1 MSALPGVSGALFPS
15 RYLADAL
22 TRDAGTLHPGAVAA
36 ASSLEPRLQGWWK
49 AVSARCGPITAT
61 RVLFDVVAMPL
72 FGMLG
77 FRARDVAFDGRC
89 GQASLHTPGG
99 ATVALIVRPWATRP
113 SATTRDVHAQAG
125 RAGAA
130 WCFVLAPPFLSLV
143 AARGHATRRSI
154 DFALPHVVARPSLDV
169 FLAIARSDAFERVRA
184 AHRDELSRLDA
195 LIERSRIYQ
204 DRVRRDLQH
213 GVAAA
218 LASLAGVCEAAGR
231 LSPRDARDDALTIVY
246 RVLFLLFAESRDC
259 VPHRHAIYAR
269 AYAMSR
275 LCRDASRSSDPGSW
289 EGLAAAT
296 RLARLGCR
304 TSDLDA
310 PAFNGRLFAR
320 ASAASLER
328 GRPARRPTRDSERR
342 DAAARAALVALGSR
356 PGPAGRES
364 ISFRDL
370 GVEQLGTIYERVLDL
385 PLSNDRER
393 ARPRRDRTAR
403 HSVARKQTGTFY
415 TPQALTELVVRRTLG
430 PLVSGATADEILA
443 LRVLDP
449 AMGSGAFLV
458 ASCHYL
464 ASAYEHALVDEGRA
478 SATDFGDDDRANI
491 RRLVAERCLA
501 GVDRNPTAVQLARL
515 SLWLTTL
522 AAGKP
527 LTFLDHRLRVGDSL
541 IGAWPDDLSR
551 LTDRRRRGSAA
562 LPLFVDDDLDAV
574 MRRIARPLGALLERH
589 DDTPRDVRAKETLW
603 RQMAG
608 ESSALEPWRLALHV
622 WCARWF
628 WPRDAATPPPDAAES
643 RALVAALLRGD
654 SSLPRAHLDARLR
667 DVVRAAAA
675 HAFFHWPLEF
685 PDVFYDRNGR
695 AQDAPG
701 FDAVVG
707 NPPWEM
713 LRADPLERHQ
723 DHDDDDAGIAR
734 ASSRADRS
742 LLRFVRDCGAYPS
755 CGHGH
760 LNLYQPFVDRALALT
775 RRHGRIGLVLPWG
788 LATDDGAAPLRRRLL
803 DETAVTTIVGV
814 DNAGAL
820 FPIHRSTRFMAVT
833 ASPGQPTQEIRA
845 AMGLTRASDLDALP
859 AHEIGGTPAFPLRL
873 TPRQIV
879 RISGPSRRLPDIRRA
894 DDLVWL
900 ERVCVSAPRL
910 GARDGWHVAFG
921 RELNATEARRHLTA
935 TGLPVLEG
943 KHVTPFAVD
952 VAAGADRLDRAMA
965 ARLLPAH
972 PFERPRLA
980 YRDVSGVTNR
990 TSLIAAVVPAGCV
1003 TTHTLLCLKTPLPRD
1018 RQHFLC
1024 ALFNSYVLNAI
1035 VRALMGGH
1043 VTTTI
1048 VEALPVP
1055 IWRGDKRQMTIARL
1069 GRRLAAAPG
1078 SSLAH
1083 AVLQALVARLYGLDA
1098 VDFARV
1104 LETFPLVPA
1113 ADRDRAARLHE
1124 RYIARDAR
1132 TNGAAGLDG

>member
-15 RYLADAL
+15 RYLTDAL
-22 TRDAGTLHPGAVAA
+22 VRDAAALRPDAVATA
-36 ASSLEPRLQGWWK
+36 PIERRLQGWWK
-49 AVSARCGPITAT
+49 AVSARCGPVTAT

-77 FRARDVAFDGRC
+77 FRARDVAFDGRR
-89 GQASLHTPGG
+89 GHAILDTPGG
-99 ATVALIVRPWATRP
+99 AAVALIVHPWATRP
-113 SATTRDVHAQAG
+113 SAMARDVHLHAA
-125 RAGAA
+125 RAGAD
-130 WCFVLAPPFLSLV
+130 WCFVLAPPFLSLT
-143 AARGHATRRSI
+143 AARGHATRRAI
-154 DFALPHVVARPSLDV
+154 DFALPHVVNRPSLDT
-169 FLAIARSDAFERVRA
+169 FLAIARSDAFDRVHARGRA
-184 AHRDELSRLDA
+184 EPSRLDA
-195 LIERSRIYQ
+195 LIAKSHVYQ

-213 GVAAA
+213 GVA
-218 LASLAGVCEAAGR
+218 EAIARLSDACGGAGR
-231 LSPRDARDDALTIVY
+231 LSRQAAREDALTIVY

-259 VPHRHAIYAR
+259 VPHRQMLYAR

-275 LCRDASRSSDPGSW
+275 LCRDASQSNEPGSW
-289 EGLAAAT
+289 EGLAAAS

-304 TSDLDA
+304 TADLDVA
-310 PAFNGRLFAR
+310 AFNGKLFAR
-320 ASAASLER
+320 TAAMSLER

-364 ISFRDL
+364 IAFRDL

-385 PLSNDRER
+385 PLPAD
-393 ARPRRDRTAR
+393 RPRESPRCDRAPR
-403 HSVARKQTGTFY
+403 HSAARKRTGTFY

-430 PLVSGATADEILA
+430 PLVSGATADDILK

-464 ASAYEHALVDEGRA
+464 AAAYEHALIDEGRA
-478 SATDFGDDDRANI
+478 NAADFADDDRANI

-541 IGAWPDDLSR
+541 LGAWPDDLSR
-551 LTDRRRRGSAA
+551 LSDRRGQAGA
-562 LPLFVDDDLDAV
+562 LPLFADDDIDAA
-574 MRRIARPLGALLERH
+574 MRRISRPLGALFERH
-589 DDTPRDVRAKETLW
+589 DDTLRDVRAKEALW
-603 RQMAG
+603 RHITS
-608 ESSALEPWRLALHV
+608 ESSALDPWRQALHL

-628 WPRDAATPPPDAAES
+628 WPRDASSAPPDAAES
-643 RALVAALLRGD
+643 RALIAALLRGD
-654 SSLPRAHLDARLR
+654 VSLPRAHVDARLR
-667 DVVRAAAA
+667 DVARAASA

-685 PDVFYDRNGR
+685 PDVFYGDDGH
-695 AQDAPG
+695 AKDAPG

-723 DHDDDDAGIAR
+723 GDGTNVDH
-734 ASSRADRS
+734 ASPRADRS
-742 LLRFVRDCGAYPS
+742 LLRFIRGCGAYPS
-755 CGHGH
+755 CDRGH
-760 LNLYQPFVDRALALT
+760 LNLYQPFVDRAIALT

-788 LATDDGAAPLRRRLL
+788 LATDDGAEPLRRRLL

-814 DNAGAL
+814 DNAAAL
-820 FPIHRSTRFMAVT
+820 FPIHRGTRFMAIT
-833 ASPGQPTQEIRA
+833 ASPGQRTHEIRA
-845 AMGLTRASDLDALP
+845 AMGLTRSSDLDALP
-859 AHEIGGTPAFPLRL
+859 AHDVGGASAFPMRL
-873 TPRQIV
+873 TPRQIE
-879 RISGPSRRLPDIRRA
+879 RISGSSRRFPDVRRA
-894 DDLVWL
+894 TDLAWI
-900 ERVCVSAPRL
+900 ERVCGSSPRL
-910 GARDGWHVAFG
+910 GAPDGWQVAFG
-921 RELNATEARRHLTA
+921 RELNATEARRHMTS
-935 TGLPVLEG
+935 TGLAVLEG

-952 VAAGADRLDRAMA
+952 VAASVDRLERIA
-965 ARLLPAH
+965 ADRLLPAR
-972 PFERPRLA
+972 PFERPRLV
-980 YRDVSGVTNR
+980 YRDVSGVANR
-990 TSLIAAVVPAGCV
+990 TSLIAAIVPSGCV
-1003 TTHTLLCLKTPLPRD
+1003 TTHTLLCLKTPLPLD

-1055 IWRGDKRQMTIARL
+1055 IWRGDRQQLTIARL
-1069 GRRLAAAPG
+1069 GRRLASAPG
-1078 SSLAH
+1078 SALAQ
-1083 AVLQALVARLYGLDA
+1083 AVLQALVARLYGLDSTELT
-1098 VDFARV
+1098 RV
-1104 LETFPLVPA
+1104 LETFPLVPI
-1113 ADRDRAARLHE
+1113 ADRERVARLHE
-1124 RYIARDAR
+1124 RYIARDTR
-1132 TNGAAGLDG
+1132 PSGSAGLDG

>member
-1 MSALPGVSGALFPS
+1 MSVLPGVSGALFPS

-22 TRDAGTLHPGAVAA
+22 PRDATLLQPDAIA
-36 ASSLEPRLQGWWK
+36 ASSIERRLQGWWK

-77 FRARDVAFDGRC
+77 FRAHDVTFDGRC
-89 GQASLHTPGG
+89 GHASLRTPGG
-99 ATVALIVRPWATRP
+99 VTVALIVHPWATRP
-113 SATTRDVHAQAG
+113 STATRDVHVQAD
-125 RAGAA
+125 RTGAA

-154 DFALPHVVARPSLDV
+154 DFALPHVVNRPSLEA
-169 FLAIARSDAFERVRA
+169 FLAIAHSAAFDLAGMRDDAGS
-184 AHRDELSRLDA
+184 SRLDV
-195 LIERSRIYQ
+195 LIAKSQAYQ

-218 LASLAGVCEAAGR
+218 IASLAGVCDGAGR
-231 LSPRDARDDALTIVY
+231 SSGSDARDDALTIVY
-246 RVLFLLFAESRDC
+246 RVLFLLFAESREC
-259 VPHRHAIYAR
+259 VPRQHAIYAR

-275 LCRDASRSSDPGSW
+275 LCLDAIQSSEPGSW
-289 EGLAAAT
+289 EGLAAAS

-304 TSDLDA
+304 TPDLDVA
-310 PAFNGRLFAR
+310 AFNGRLFAR

-328 GRPARRPTRDSERR
+328 RRPARRPTHDSERR

-356 PGPAGRES
+356 RGAAGRES

-385 PLSNDRER
+385 PRSTDRGRER
-393 ARPRRDRTAR
+393 SRRDRASR
-403 HSVARKQTGTFY
+403 HSAARKQTGTFY

-430 PLVSGATADEILA
+430 PLVSGATADEILQ

-449 AMGSGAFLV
+449 AMGSGAFLI

-464 ASAYEHALVDEGRA
+464 AAAYEHALIDEGRA
-478 SATDFGDDDRANI
+478 SATDFDDDDRANI
-491 RRLVAERCLA
+491 RRLIAERCLA

-551 LTDRRRRGSAA
+551 LSTHRRHPDAA
-562 LPLFVDDDLDAV
+562 LPLFAGDDIAAA
-574 MRRIARPLGALLERH
+574 MRQIARPLGALFERH
-589 DDTPRDVRAKETLW
+589 DDTVRDVRTKEALW
-603 RQMAG
+603 RHIAG
-608 ESSALEPWRLALHV
+608 ESSALEPWRQALHL

-628 WPRDAATPPPDAAES
+628 WPRDAAAPPPDAAES
-643 RALVAALLRGD
+643 RALIAAVLHGD
-654 SSLPRAHLDARLR
+654 TSLPRAHVSARFR
-667 DVVRAAAA
+667 DVARSADA

-685 PDVFYDRNGR
+685 PDVFYDVDGHPK
-695 AQDAPG
+695 DAPG
-701 FDAVVG
+701 FDVVIG

-713 LRADPLERHQ
+713 LRTDPLEREP
-723 DHDDDDAGIAR
+723 AGATADR
-734 ASSRADRS
+734 ASARTDRS
-742 LLRFVRDCGAYPS
+742 LLRFIRDCGAYPS
-755 CGHGH
+755 CDRGHV
-760 LNLYQPFVDRALALT
+760 NLYQPFVDRALALT
-775 RRHGRIGLVLPWG
+775 RRHGRLGLVLPWG
-788 LATDDGAAPLRRRLL
+788 LATDDGAAPLRARLL
-803 DETAVTTIVGV
+803 DETAITTIVGV
-814 DNAGAL
+814 DNAEAL
-820 FPIHRSTRFMAVT
+820 FPIHRSTRFMAIT
-833 ASPGQPTQEIRA
+833 ARTGSRTQETRA
-845 AMGLTRASDLDALP
+845 AMGLTRAADLDALP
-859 AHEIGGTPAFPLRL
+859 AHDIGSVPAFSIRL
-873 TPRQIV
+873 TPRQIE
-879 RISGPSRRLPDIRRA
+879 RISGPSRRFPDVRRA
-894 DDLVWL
+894 DDLAWI
-900 ERVCVSAPRL
+900 ERICASSPRL
-910 GARDGWHVAFG
+910 GTPDGWHVTFG
-921 RELNATEARRHLTA
+921 RELNATEARRHMTA
-935 TGLPVLEG
+935 DGLPVLEG
-943 KHVTPFAVD
+943 KHVTPFDVD
-952 VAAGADRLDRAMA
+952 VAASVDRLDRRTAD
-965 ARLLPAH
+965 RLLPNH

-990 TSLIAAVVPAGCV
+990 TSLIAAIVPSGCV
-1003 TTHTLLCLKTPLPRD
+1003 TTHTLFCLKTPLPLD

-1055 IWRGDKRQMTIARL
+1055 IWRGDREQMTIARL
-1069 GRRLAAAPG
+1069 GRRLAAHPG
-1078 SSLAH
+1078 SSLAQ
-1083 AVLQALVARLYGLDA
+1083 AVLHALVARLYGLADA
-1098 VDFARV
+1098 EFARV
-1104 LETFPLVPA
+1104 IETFPLVPA
-1113 ADRDRAARLHE
+1113 ADRDRAARLHA

-1132 TNGAAGLDG
+1132 TDTATGLDR